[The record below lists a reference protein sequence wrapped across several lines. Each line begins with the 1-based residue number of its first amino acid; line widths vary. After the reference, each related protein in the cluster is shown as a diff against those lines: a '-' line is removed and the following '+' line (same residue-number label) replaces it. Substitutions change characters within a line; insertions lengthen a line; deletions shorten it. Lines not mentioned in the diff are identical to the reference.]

1 MSPMFMMKGMVT
13 LLCEILRNA
22 VICSV
27 EGIKFSFTP
36 EETSHFLRVLFHPH
50 GLILAFLCS
59 SRNKC
64 MCRGRT
70 RVISFCR
77 DYFDKSV
84 VFLQK
89 LRIVIWQE
97 YRVSAFC
104 IQSGRRDRLL
114 LMARIET
121 GGV

>member
-1 MSPMFMMKGMVT
+1 MKGMVT

-50 GLILAFLCS
+50 GLILAFFVFFQKQMYV
-59 SRNKC
+59 SRAYQSN
-64 MCRGRT
+64 
-70 RVISFCR
+70 IFCR

-104 IQSGRRDRLL
+104 IQSRRRDRLL